1 MSQSK
6 SHTASLARPL
16 PNCAESLFASFCG
29 SIDAKSPANQGV
41 TFTALAVSYWLSC
54 NGGSVPG
61 GSRCLLQLHHMWVRH
76 LTDVQPTQHFC
87 FFKACRTL
95 SAAALFFWSSCSL
108 WFVLPNRLLQEISCE
123 QIHMEADSSWHA
135 HVLQPKH
142 NIHTAPCFYFCILF
156 FFFFNLQA
164 LFWHFITYC
173 SYVAMLVYW

>member
-41 TFTALAVSYWLSC
+41 TFTALAVSYWLSG

-95 SAAALFFWSSCSL
+95 SAAALFFGHRAACGL
-108 WFVLPNRLLQEISCE
+108 CCQTDFCKRLAVSKFIWKLIVVGTLTSYSQNTTS
-123 QIHMEADSSWHA
+123 
-135 HVLQPKH
+135 
-142 NIHTAPCFYFCILF
+142 ILHRVFIFAF
-156 FFFFNLQA
+156 FFLKKNLQA

>member
-41 TFTALAVSYWLSC
+41 TFTALAVSYWLC
-54 NGGSVPG
+54 GNGGSVPG

-108 WFVLPNRLLQEISCE
+108 WFVVPNRLLQEISCE

-135 HVLQPKH
+135 P
-142 NIHTAPCFYFCILF
+142 TAKTQHPYCVVFLFLHSF
-156 FFFFNLQA
+156 FFFLNLQA